1 MNGAEP
7 FYREIEELSGE
18 RVKSVHP
25 LSGTNFVGSFRVETS
40 RRSYF
45 LKCSREKGPVFHC
58 EAHGLE
64 EMARTHSIDVV
75 GVVGATDHILLLE
88 FIGPVVQGNFFFE
101 DFGASLAEMHGHTS
115 STCGFFE
122 DNFLG
127 ATPQPNLN
135 TKELPWASFFWQQ
148 RLLYQ
153 CRLGVKNGLVGDR
166 LERDILDLEPQ
177 ALDLLN
183 THEPSSLL
191 HGDLWSGNFMV
202 GAKGRACLIDP
213 AVYYGNREAELAMT
227 YLFGEFPPEFYLSY
241 EKSSP
246 LKEGAKRRLKLY
258 QLYHLLNHLNLF
270 GRGYLSSVEEAL
282 GFYKKK
288 TQKA

>member
-1 MNGAEP
+1 MDGARP

-18 RVKSVHP
+18 RVKSCRP

-45 LKCSREKGPVFHC
+45 LKCSKKKCRIFFC

-64 EMARTHSIDVV
+64 EMARTRSIDVV
-75 GVVGATDHILLLE
+75 RVIGATDHILLLE
-88 FIGPVVQGNFFFE
+88 FIESVSRKRNFFE
-101 DFGASLAEMHGHTS
+101 DFGASLAKMHRYTS

-135 TKELPWASFFWQQ
+135 PNSLSWASFFWQK

-153 CRLGVKNGLVGDR
+153 CRLGVKNGLVDGR
-166 LERDILDLEPQ
+166 LERDILNLESP

-183 THEPSSLL
+183 TYEPPSLL
-191 HGDLWSGNFMV
+191 HGDLWGGNFMV
-202 GAKGRACLIDP
+202 SAKGRACLIDP

-227 YLFGEFPPEFYLSY
+227 HLFGGFPPEFYHSFK
-241 EKSSP
+241 KSFP
-246 LKEGAKRRLKLY
+246 LEEGGERRLQLY

-270 GRGYLSSVEEAL
+270 GKSYLGLVEAAV
-282 GFYKKK
+282 GFYTKKSLL
-288 TQKA
+288 